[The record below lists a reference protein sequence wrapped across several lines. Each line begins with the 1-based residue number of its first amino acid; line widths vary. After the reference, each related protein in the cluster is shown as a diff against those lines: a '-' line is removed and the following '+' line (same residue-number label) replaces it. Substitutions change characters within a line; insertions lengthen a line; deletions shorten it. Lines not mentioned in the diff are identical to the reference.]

1 MSAIARRLSAR
12 RLHSDASG
20 FTLIELLTA
29 MALGMILLLAA
40 LLLLDHSTTMAKRI
54 SDRQDAVQ
62 RGRQAM
68 ELIVRDLRSQV
79 CLGDETE
86 PITVAENNKV
96 TFYAD
101 LSDGTTDVQQRT
113 IRYDTATKA
122 LFEDIHVGT
131 GTYPDL
137 VYPAA
142 PTQSRLLLA
151 NVEPIMDGAVA
162 RPVLRYYAF
171 REGGVAGDLLPLATP
186 LISDDAIRTVMVK
199 VSFLVKPD
207 GVRPNAADAAAL
219 ESDVYVRLADPST
232 PSEGPRCI

>member
-1 MSAIARRLSAR
+1 MTARIRKLR
-12 RLHSDASG
+12 SDESG

-29 MALGMILLLAA
+29 MTVGMILLLAA

-68 ELIVRDLRSQV
+68 EVLVRDLRSQV

-86 PITVAENNKV
+86 PITVAENNRV

-101 LSDGTTDVQQRT
+101 LSDGTTDVQRRT
-113 IRYDTATKA
+113 IRYDPATKS
-122 LFEDIHVGT
+122 LYEDIHVGT

-137 VYPAA
+137 VYAAA
-142 PTQSRLLLA
+142 PTRTRLLLE
-151 NVEPIMDGAVA
+151 NVEPIMDGTVP
-162 RPVLRYYAF
+162 RPILRFYAF
-171 REGGVAGDLLPLATP
+171 REGGVAGDLQQLTTP
-186 LISDDAIRTVMVK
+186 LVADDAIRTVMVK
-199 VSFLVKPD
+199 VSFIAMPD
-207 GVRPNAADAAAL
+207 GTRPQRADAAPL

-232 PSEGPRCI
+232 PTEGPRCI

>member
-1 MSAIARRLSAR
+1 MRRLSR
-12 RLHSDASG
+12 RLRSEQSG

-29 MALGMILLLAA
+29 MTIGMALLFAA
-40 LLLLDHSTTMAKRI
+40 LMLLDHATALTKQI
-54 SDRQDAVQ
+54 TDRQDAVQ

-68 ELIVRDLRSQV
+68 ELMVRDLRSQV

-86 PITVAENNKV
+86 PITVARDDRV

-113 IRYDTATKA
+113 IRYDAASKS

-137 VYPAA
+137 VYSAV
-142 PTQSRLLLA
+142 PTRSRLLLA
-151 NVEPIMDGAVA
+151 KVEPVMDGAVA
-162 RPVLRYYAF
+162 RPILRFYAF
-171 REGGVAGDLLPLATP
+171 REGGVAGDLQQLPTP
-186 LISDDAIRTVMVK
+186 LVADDAIRTVMVK
-199 VSFLVKPD
+199 IAFVALPE
-207 GVRPNAADAAAL
+207 GTRPRSQDAATL